1 MANYYASARTNYFL
15 VKDVEAFTTDINAVT
30 SYVNIITHTTKD
42 GLELVGLLGNDPD
55 GSGFP
60 YSQYSDEDGEYLEI
74 NWDKIFQAHLE
85 DGWVAI
91 IMESGAEKLRYIS
104 GYAVAYNNKGETRTI
119 DLTNIYKLAM
129 ELGDNVT
136 PAEY

>member
-30 SYVNIITHTTKD
+30 NDVEIITQEKD
-42 GLELVGLLGNDPD
+42 GVQLVGLLGTDPD

-129 ELGDNVT
+129 ELGTNIT